1 MVRCAP
7 DGRLSLIDLISG
19 WTHTSGRNASH
30 LLQRLTDNGVAPPY
44 DTLPL
49 HAGRAT
55 PIVTTDEWETFRQN
69 IPCKT
74 HMPART
80 REIGGEDL
88 YVMQYSTSPAIKI
101 GRSRNVEQR
110 RRSLEISQ
118 NFFVMLVASWA
129 GQGHIEPIVHKRLE
143 MFRSSVGA
151 GKEWYNISAD
161 QAVIAIQWLIDHEPL

>member
-1 MVRCAP
+1 MVRRAP
-7 DGRLSLIDLISG
+7 DGRLSLIDLIAA
-19 WTHTSGRNASH
+19 WTHTTGRNANQ
-30 LLQRLTDNGVAPPY
+30 LLQRLTDNGIAPPY

-129 GQGHIEPIVHKRLE
+129 GQGHIEPMVHKRLE
-143 MFRSSVGA
+143 MFRSSA
-151 GKEWYNISAD
+151 GPGREWYNISAD
-161 QAVIAIQWLIDHEPL
+161 QAVTAIQWLLDHEPL